1 MKLSVVVD
9 QPWQVPADVLVVPVA
24 ADPSFEGQLGELDR
38 RSGGELRALREFG
51 ELTGKKYSTSLAP
64 GGEVRAPRILTVGV
78 GSVEKV
84 DRETVVHVAATAIR
98 RLGGRRV
105 RSMAVWLDTLPTV
118 EGGWAGVAESVTRGV
133 VEGALEPATIYRD
146 KVDSAPPTARRA
158 DPGRAG
164 RRMPSALR
172 SPRGAERGRIVG
184 EGANRA
190 RLLANRAANDLT
202 PEVLADEA
210 RAIAKEHGLW
220 VDVIDQERGAQA
232 RDGHV
237 RRGGAGERQPAP
249 DDRHALGQGGRRRTP
264 SGGTSRSSAR
274 ASASTRAGSASSP
287 PSAWKT

>member
-105 RSMAVWLDTLPTV
+105 RSMAVWLDTLATV

-133 VEGALEPATIYRD
+133 VEGGFEPATIYRD
-146 KVDSAPPTARRA
+146 TVDSAPPKLDELILVAPGAGAERAATA
-158 DPGRAG
+158 
-164 RRMPSALR
+164 
-172 SPRGAERGRIVG
+172 RGAERGRIIG

-202 PEVLADEA
+202 PAGA
-210 RAIAKEHGLW
+210 RRRGARDREGARPLGRR
-220 VDVIDQERGAQA
+220 DRPGAGAQA

-249 DDRHALGQGGRRRTP
+249 DDRHALGQARARRTR